1 MLLPLGSIGVIAQ
14 SQHNLADY
22 PMNKE
27 TATNGKGDSPRN
39 CFSQKFRDNYDAI
52 FGKKEE
58 DEERQNRRTEKT
70 GIRNRVED

>member
-1 MLLPLGSIGVIAQ
+1 MSK
-14 SQHNLADY
+14 S
-22 PMNKE
+22 
-27 TATNGKGDSPRN
+27 TNGKGDSPRN

>member
-1 MLLPLGSIGVIAQ
+1 
-14 SQHNLADY
+14 
-22 PMNKE
+22 MNKE

-70 GIRNRVED
+70 GIRNGVED